1 MGAEYPP
8 ALGREG
14 DAWTFGLKRSLC
26 HLAAATETLEGRWCL
41 QPLASTGHCVGGGLQ
56 GAMGTGRAAR
66 PGGLRRLQAQA
77 RLMGEC
83 QGSGGDRISAASSC
97 PKPLLLFSRGTQLPS
112 LCRARAVGDPKEIGG
127 RSQQGSGG
135 LLSSPCR
142 HTPVHDHLRFGG
154 WFGKTS
160 ELLSTAPQVSVEPP
174 AFKVLS

>member
-1 MGAEYPP
+1 
-8 ALGREG
+8 
-14 DAWTFGLKRSLC
+14 
-26 HLAAATETLEGRWCL
+26 
-41 QPLASTGHCVGGGLQ
+41 
-56 GAMGTGRAAR
+56 MGTGRAAR

-160 ELLSTAPQVSVEPP
+160 ELLSTVPQVSVEPP
-174 AFKVLS
+174 GFQSALLRAGVFDLHQSLPAAWTGLLASADSAPAVQRRGAS